1 MNTLRQYLNQ
11 YKLDHLAIPAFNV
24 DCFEIYQAV
33 EEVARE
39 TKMPCIV
46 QLSAGEDKFIQ
57 AERLLMLVKK
67 ARIDGLPIFLNM
79 DHGKDVSR
87 LEQLINFGFDMV
99 HFDGSDLS
107 YQENL
112 EISKFFV
119 QKVRTSKPDTVFEV
133 EFNKINLIENGVS
146 VESFTKPQEAAEFM
160 SASGADLLAVSIGN
174 LHGVSTEFPEVINL
188 DLLSQIA
195 AEIPTNFLTLHGGS
209 GINSEQINQA
219 VQSGIVKIN
228 INTDLRLKYL
238 SSLRHHL
245 SAMKTEKVYEY
256 FTPVISDLKE
266 IIKLKILQFSQSQ
279 A

>member
-11 YKLDHLAIPAFNV
+11 YKSGHLAVPAFNI

-33 EEVARE
+33 EEVVRE
-39 TKMPCIV
+39 TKLPCIV

-57 AERLLMLVKK
+57 SERLLMLVKK

-79 DHGKDVSR
+79 DHGKDISR
-87 LEQLINFGFDMV
+87 LEQLINLGFDMV

-119 QKVRTSKPDTVFEV
+119 QKIRNSKPDTVLEV
-133 EFNKINLIENGVS
+133 EFNKINLIESGVS
-146 VESFTKPQEAAEFM
+146 IESFTKPQEAAEFV

-188 DLLSQIA
+188 ELLSQITA
-195 AEIPTNFLTLHGGS
+195 AIPTNFLTLHGGS
-209 GINSEQINQA
+209 GINPEQINQA
-219 VQSGIVKIN
+219 IQTGIVKIN

-245 SAMKTEKVYEY
+245 SAIKTEKVYEY
-256 FTPVISDLKE
+256 LTPVINDLKE
-266 IIKLKILQFSQSQ
+266 IIKLKILQFSQSP